1 MQKLKEMFDEYN
13 VFAKSFRMTKEIYDN
28 FQTENLTLQL
38 ISDREKDGRVYNL
51 PIILEVVAVIIGDA
65 SQPINR
71 DIILKKKVDDY
82 KEPMS
87 FMQVTLYYNIL
98 SYFLMVKM
106 GTTMTSNIETWMIQI
121 KERETN

>member
-1 MQKLKEMFDEYN
+1 M
-13 VFAKSFRMTKEIYDN
+13 
-28 FQTENLTLQL
+28 

-106 GTTMTSNIETWMIQI
+106 DTTMISNIGIWMIQI
-121 KERETN
+121 KERETK